1 MTRIDVDKV
10 EAFAVIKDSIPPQYD
25 DPNEEQQEAINL
37 LNRLSGFNPNP
48 EVPVVAAANEAI
60 MHRNAF
66 LTVEETGEIWY
77 YDNGVYTR
85 GGEII
90 IAKEAEQIRLRD
102 LL

>member
-1 MTRIDVDKV
+1 MTRIDVDKDEV
-10 EAFAVIKDSIPPQYD
+10 FAVIKDSISPEYNN
-25 DPNEEQQEAINL
+25 PNEEQQEGINL
-37 LNRLSGFNPNP
+37 LEILSGFNPNP

-60 MHRNAF
+60 MHRSTF
-66 LTVEETGEIWY
+66 LTVKETREIWY